1 MEAAEAII
9 TITDVTDDILDY
21 KRLNELVEFQRKNN
35 PALKDKSLAEIA
47 EDSGMCETTYKGI
60 LKGRNRNP
68 RVATLTRM
76 LKGIGGG
83 SIDRLVGLA
92 PPRDFR
98 SEEAAYDKTLVEALQ
113 ARLDGKTER
122 IEEYKEQVERL
133 EAETARLR
141 LKYLDE
147 TRKTSAQEEQCKQ
160 AEEYKVRLRRF
171 RHWLCFFVLLFILAA
186 GLIIYIL
193 WDVSNPNAGLFGG
206 IIWR

>member
-1 MEAAEAII
+1 MEAAESII

-76 LKGIGGG
+76 LKGIGDG

-92 PPRDFR
+92 PPRDFGR
-98 SEEAAYDKTLVEALQ
+98 EAAAYDKTLVEALQ
-113 ARLDGKTER
+113 ARCEAKNER
-122 IEEYKEQVERL
+122 IEEYKAQV
-133 EAETARLR
+133 AELGAENQRVRKLY
-141 LKYLDE
+141 LKACEDL
-147 TRKTSAQEEQCKQ
+147 SAATEKCSQID
-160 AEEYKVRLRRF
+160 EYKMRIVRLRTA
-171 RHWLCFFVLLFILAA
+171 LIVFVVLAIVFLGMLLYLT
-186 GLIIYIL
+186 
-193 WDVSNPNAGLFGG
+193 WDVSNPHAGKIGEV
-206 IIWR
+206 IWR

>member
-76 LKGIGGG
+76 LKGIGDG

-92 PPRDFR
+92 PPRDFGR
-98 SEEAAYDKTLVEALQ
+98 EAAAYDKTLVEALQ
-113 ARLDGKTER
+113 ARYEAKNER
-122 IEEYKEQVERL
+122 IEEYKTQVAAL
-133 EAETARLR
+133 ETENQRIRKLY
-141 LKYLDE
+141 LKACEDL
-147 TRKTSAQEEQCKQ
+147 SAATEKCSQIDD
-160 AEEYKVRLRRF
+160 YKKRVVRLRTA
-171 RHWLCFFVLLFILAA
+171 LIVFVALALIFSGILLYLT
-186 GLIIYIL
+186 
-193 WDVSNPNAGLFGG
+193 WDVSNPNAGKIGEV
-206 IIWR
+206 IWR

>member
-9 TITDVTDDILDY
+9 TIPEVTDDILDY

-76 LKGIGGG
+76 LKGVGGG

-113 ARLDGKTER
+113 ARLDGKNER
-122 IEEYKEQVERL
+122 IDEYKKQVSDLETENQRVRRL
-133 EAETARLR
+133 YLAACEEVGALKEAGKHT
-141 LKYLDE
+141 DE
-147 TRKTSAQEEQCKQ
+147 CRKRA
-160 AEEYKVRLRRF
+160 RRF
-171 RHWLCFFVLLFILAA
+171 AVWMMVAFVVILILTALLVVF
-186 GLIIYIL
+186 LIDL
-193 WDVSNPNAGLFGG
+193 SNPEFGRIG
-206 IIWR
+206 EVKWR

>member
-1 MEAAEAII
+1 MEAAESII

-47 EDSGMCETTYKGI
+47 EESGMCETTYKGI

-113 ARLDGKTER
+113 ARLDGKRER
-122 IEEYKEQVERL
+122 IEEYKEQVTAL
-133 EAETARLR
+133 ETENQRVRKLYLKAREDLSSAAE
-141 LKYLDE
+141 KC
-147 TRKTSAQEEQCKQ
+147 AQI
-160 AEEYKVRLRRF
+160 EEYRNRIVRF
-171 RHWLCFFVLLFILAA
+171 RTALYVFAALAVIFA
-186 GLIIYIL
+186 GFLIYIT
-193 WDVSNPNAGLFGG
+193 WDISTPGAGKIGG
-206 IIWR
+206 VIWR